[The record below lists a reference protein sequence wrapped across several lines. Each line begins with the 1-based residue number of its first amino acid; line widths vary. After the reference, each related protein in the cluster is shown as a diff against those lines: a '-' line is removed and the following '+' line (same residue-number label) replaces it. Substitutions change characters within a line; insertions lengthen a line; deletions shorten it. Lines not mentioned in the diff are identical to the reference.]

1 MWLSLPTPQCCPFY
15 SLSMVYLLLH
25 LDGIWRLLM
34 KNIWLAT
41 HKRTLQSFYDNY
53 SNNDKGCKHLLLIN
67 VDPGNIIPDELH
79 LLLRITDVLISNLIS
94 AAKTDD
100 TKHKKNCKL
109 LDGPMVN
116 SVINKMRSC
125 GINFN
130 AWITEKGFDY
140 TSLMGDSK
148 KALLQKL
155 PSKSLHCQPRRFA
168 SDVQRLWEV
177 IILMTVWLCKKFCWF
192 RRIFMIYMPC

>member
-1 MWLSLPTPQCCPFY
+1 MWLSLPTPQCCSFY

-25 LDGIWRLLM
+25 LEVTDDEYLIR
-34 KNIWLAT
+34 
-41 HKRTLQSFYDNY
+41 HKQTLQSFYDNY
-53 SNNDKGCKHLLLIN
+53 RNNNDKGCKHLPLIN
-67 VDPGNIIPDELH
+67 IDPGNIIPDELH

-116 SVINKMRSC
+116 SVINKIRSC

-130 AWITEKGFDY
+130 VWITEKGFDY

-155 PSKSLHCQPRRFA
+155 PSKLLDCQPRRFA

-177 IILMTVWLCKKFCWF
+177 ANYFNDSMAA
-192 RRIFMIYMPC
+192 